1 MKIENL
7 KPGNVVEFKSG
18 NRYLVCDS
26 NPSLLLYRLDGLY
39 CFYIDETKLQNIIKV
54 YKDYTLRIV
63 LWKHKEKFALTKNE
77 KVILESIMREYNWI
91 TRDKRD
97 CLYVHTSKPVKVE
110 DYWRQ
115 PFSPID
121 FGTRLEIF
129 DHLFKFIK
137 WEDEEPHLIEDLL
150 KEEEYE

>member
-26 NPSLLLYRLDGLY
+26 NSSLLLYRLDGLY
-39 CFYIDETKLQNIIKV
+39 CFYVDEAKLQNIIKV
-54 YKDYTLRIV
+54 YKDHTLRIV
-63 LWKHKEKFALTKNE
+63 LWKHKEKFTLTKDE
-77 KVILESIMREYNWI
+77 KVILENIMREYDWI
-91 TRDKRD
+91 TRDKRE
-97 CLYVHTSKPVKVE
+97 CLYVHISKPVKDE
-110 DYWRQ
+110 NYWRQ

-121 FGTRLEIF
+121 LGTRLYAF
-129 DHLFKFIK
+129 DHLFEFVN

-150 KEEEYE
+150 KEDEYE